1 MDIQYFITFREVSR
15 CQSLTRAAERLG
27 YAQSTV
33 SIQIQTLEKHY
44 NLKLFDRTNKFKLTE
59 SGLQLLQFAD
69 SIVNAYFN
77 AEEHFTKE
85 PKTIPAIGAIEALST
100 YFLHPYYEAYHRKFM
115 DQNISFYPSSELD
128 VIRKIKQNEL
138 DMGLILSTLLS
149 DPELR
154 TIQIREEKLVIVCQ
168 PDHPLSGEKNLN
180 MSVLQNSS
188 FIMTEKD
195 CAYRVALE
203 RLMEVHDISYQIVTE
218 MGSIECV
225 KQCVIYGMGLA
236 FIPLIAV
243 QEQIDKNQLSF
254 FTLKDELLPSFYSQ
268 IILHKNKRVS
278 SSLQEFV
285 DMITPRSNQAV
296 SA

>member
-44 NLKLFDRTNKFKLTE
+44 NQKLFDRTSKKFKLTE

-77 AEEHFTKE
+77 AEDHFTKE
-85 PKTIPAIGAIEALST
+85 PKTNLAIGAIEALAT
-100 YFLHPYYEAYHRKFM
+100 YFLPPYEAYKRKFM
-115 DQNISFYPSSELD
+115 DRSISFFPSCELD
-128 VIRKIKQNEL
+128 LIRKIKQNEL
-138 DMGLILSTLLS
+138 DMGLILSPHLS
-149 DPELR
+149 DPEMR
-154 TIQIREEKLVIVCQ
+154 TIQIREEKLVIVCP
-168 PDHPLSGEKNLN
+168 PDHPLSGEKNIN
-180 MSVLQNSS
+180 MSELQNSS
-188 FIMTEKD
+188 FILTEKD
-195 CAYRVALE
+195 CGYRAALE
-203 RLMEVHDISYQIVTE
+203 RLLEDHDISYQIVSE

-225 KQCVIYGMGLA
+225 KQCVMYGMGLA
-236 FIPLIAV
+236 FIPLIVV
-243 QEQIDKNQLSF
+243 QEQIAKNQLSF
-254 FTLKDELLPSFYSQ
+254 FTLQDNLLPSFYTQ

-278 SSLQEFV
+278 SSLQEFI
-285 DMITPRSNQAV
+285 DMLSHRVNQAV

>member
-69 SIVNAYFN
+69 SIVNAYFD
-77 AEEHFTKE
+77 AEEHFNKE
-85 PKTIPAIGAIEALST
+85 PETNPAIGAIEALST
-100 YFLHPYYEAYHRKFM
+100 YFLPPYYQAYHRKYM
-115 DQNISFYPSSELD
+115 DRNLSFYPSNELD
-128 VIRKIKQNEL
+128 VIRKMKQNEL
-138 DMGLILSTLLS
+138 DMGLILSPYFS
-149 DPELR
+149 DPELK

-168 PDHPLSGEKNLN
+168 PEHPLSGERNLHI
-180 MSVLQNSS
+180 SVLQNSS
-188 FIMTEKD
+188 FILTEKD
-195 CAYRVALE
+195 CAYRTALE
-203 RLMEVHDISYQIVTE
+203 RILDEHDISYQIVTE

-225 KQCVIYGMGLA
+225 KQCVMYGMGLA
-236 FIPLIAV
+236 LVPLIAV
-243 QEQIDKNQLSF
+243 QEQIAKNQLSF
-254 FTLKDELLPSFYSQ
+254 FTLKDELLPSFYTQ

-285 DMITPRSNQAV
+285 DILSTHPNQAV